1 MKKAAILT
9 ITDYV
14 NYGNRL
20 QNYAAQELLK
30 SFDLEVVS
38 IANVAI
44 PEKKTKLPI
53 NQRIKNALNLSPI
66 TLISKAIGKIHDR
79 INLKKYQSG
88 QKAKEKS
95 LNARRATR

>member
-44 PEKKTKLPI
+44 PEKKQ
-53 NQRIKNALNLSPI
+53 N
-66 TLISKAIGKIHDR
+66 
-79 INLKKYQSG
+79 YQ
-88 QKAKEKS
+88 
-95 LNARRATR
+95 